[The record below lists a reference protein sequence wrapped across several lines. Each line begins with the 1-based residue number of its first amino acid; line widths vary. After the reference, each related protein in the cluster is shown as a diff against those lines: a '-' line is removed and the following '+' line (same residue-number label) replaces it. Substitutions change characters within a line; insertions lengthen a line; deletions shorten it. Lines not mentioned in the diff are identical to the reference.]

1 MDELLNYTLCNDH
14 LFKIVFEEEKYTR
27 GLLKELGI
35 NTDEKLVLEVENV
48 VEDGGLNFKSSNLDK
63 SNPHT
68 RLFIWE

>member
-48 VEDGGLNFKSSNLDK
+48 VEDGGLNF
-63 SNPHT
+63 
-68 RLFIWE
+68 